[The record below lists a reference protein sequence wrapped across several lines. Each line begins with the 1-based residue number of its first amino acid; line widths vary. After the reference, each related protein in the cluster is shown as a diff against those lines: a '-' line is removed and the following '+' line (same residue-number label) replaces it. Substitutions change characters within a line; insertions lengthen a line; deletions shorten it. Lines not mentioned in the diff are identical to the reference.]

1 MEVSDLW
8 TETSNVVLFSSF
20 IYFLFPYYLSVRIQD
35 ENFGTFD
42 FFLSKLKRF
51 EQLWGK

>member
-1 MEVSDLW
+1 MEESDLW

-35 ENFGTFD
+35 EKFGTFD
-42 FFLSKLKRF
+42 IFFYLNLR